1 MNFGIQID
9 YSLIKTCDI
18 NTTVRKTERFI
29 KTSVIVKAITE
40 FIVKK

>member
-1 MNFGIQID
+1 MYFGIQIG

-29 KTSVIVKAITE
+29 KTSANVEAMTRI
-40 FIVKK
+40 IVKK